1 MHLQQHFIC
10 SLPKS
15 VFLEVPAR
23 HAAVNGKWHLPAN
36 SKTIPDPYNGEAFV
50 KVPDPQVRFVSR
62 AFLVGEFCHLE
73 HAWPR
78 RIPTV
83 LLYGKEQAK
92 LCSA

>member
-23 HAAVNGKWHLPAN
+23 LAAVNGKWHLPAN

-62 AFLVGEFCHLE
+62 AFLVGECCHLGTRL
-73 HAWPR
+73 A
-78 RIPTV
+78 
-83 LLYGKEQAK
+83 QAHTH
-92 LCSA
+92 CAAVRQRAG